1 MIESSF
7 GANAIGNI
15 KNNDDNSTEFWF
27 EYIVFIYFLFVQC
40 PPSQDDSIRNS
51 QIRRLCDAVQVRL
64 AWCPSSQDD
73 AKKKK
78 E

>member
-27 EYIVFIYFLFVQC
+27 EYIVFIYFLLFNV
-40 PPSQDDSIRNS
+40 
-51 QIRRLCDAVQVRL
+51 RRRKMIQFEIVKSVACVTLYKYVWLDVRRRKMM
-64 AWCPSSQDD
+64 Q
-73 AKKKK
+73 KKN